1 MLLIKVAVTF
11 VTFTRGTC
19 ALADP
24 QTVHDNLVSLLSP
37 ASDVV
42 LPTYIVAVKPAQVDD
57 LQIVLEEN
65 EAVAKVEIPQNQPHR
80 CESTTWRKCDAV
92 VLDTCIHIG
101 GLIINTIDAI
111 SNDEVA
117 VMVGLNRSV
126 ISPSFTM
133 DSGTKWSVYAT
144 CEFSDNQNQVF
155 GDIFVFSQE
164 DYLVAMFSGCR
175 MSRVPIVKLEK
186 ALDSALS
193 TSRRAKI
200 EAGPDQPPPMSHSST
215 RISSTHEINTPSSQA
230 QQSNE
235 LPQHRVDAV
244 EALRQLISD
253 STMIDKADVS
263 EKVSGTPRDDIQ
275 SNTMLADLGVDS
287 LSLMDL
293 KQELE
298 EKFPVMLDVQMAATV
313 QEIMAALGL
322 DPVKQLSLANVPPQ
336 AQQPPTKQG
345 DLLKSLFQINP
356 FHVMEQLGLKFDEA
370 ASENGILGYWNNVAP
385 LQDEITVAHI
395 VEAFASFGVDFKVLE
410 SGQLVSNFSYLS
422 PKYDKLV
429 RRCWEFLQKQDI
441 ISISE
446 EMLDVGQRKS
456 PRVLRGSKSINPKP
470 AAELLRDFHSQFPAY
485 THETK
490 LMELTGPKL
499 ADCLSGSVDSVSLM
513 FGSAQSSQIM
523 ENYYSCSPLTKSRAV
538 DRPVRILEV
547 GAGTVSRLS
556 THSPKS
562 KSKFQHQFPWIKYS
576 TLNLEVDVGSEFL
589 GRFDVAVA
597 TNVVHATRDRTAAC
611 RRIRETLTPA
621 GGLFIL
627 AETTTKINWCDICF
641 GLLDGWWFSDG
652 PIGPLQTAHE
662 WAESLQEAGFASVGY
677 SRGSTADVNT
687 VQLVVGSNAD
697 WPATFAATT
706 APRHMSDLDTSAR
719 LEPKGKPRAGGYHLE
734 TMVYKEAEGVPIHA
748 DVYYPQSTPSSRMPI
763 ALMIHGGGYVT
774 LSRRAVRPEQT
785 RYLLKRGLLPVSIDY
800 RLCPEVNIIDG
811 PMTDVRDAYR
821 WSRDI
826 LPGIASNA
834 GVLVDRS
841 SIVAIGWSTG
851 GQLAMSL
858 GWTAEYAGL
867 PPPSA
872 VLSFY
877 APVDFESRERPGKR
891 IPNLDEPSPERIAF
905 ISPLAHLRLGTYNV
919 PTFIIHGTNDEVAP
933 FAAAKHFAE
942 SFERNGKK
950 GIQCGFLPLQDTGH
964 LFDLRLAEGSGGWEA
979 MVAPGSRL

>member
-1 MLLIKVAVTF
+1 
-11 VTFTRGTC
+11 
-19 ALADP
+19 
-24 QTVHDNLVSLLSP
+24 
-37 ASDVV
+37 
-42 LPTYIVAVKPAQVDD
+42 
-57 LQIVLEEN
+57 
-65 EAVAKVEIPQNQPHR
+65 
-80 CESTTWRKCDAV
+80 
-92 VLDTCIHIG
+92 
-101 GLIINTIDAI
+101 
-111 SNDEVA
+111 
-117 VMVGLNRSV
+117 
-126 ISPSFTM
+126 
-133 DSGTKWSVYAT
+133 
-144 CEFSDNQNQVF
+144 
-155 GDIFVFSQE
+155 
-164 DYLVAMFSGCR
+164 
-175 MSRVPIVKLEK
+175 
-186 ALDSALS
+186 
-193 TSRRAKI
+193 
-200 EAGPDQPPPMSHSST
+200 
-215 RISSTHEINTPSSQA
+215 
-230 QQSNE
+230 
-235 LPQHRVDAV
+235 
-244 EALRQLISD
+244 
-253 STMIDKADVS
+253 
-263 EKVSGTPRDDIQ
+263 
-275 SNTMLADLGVDS
+275 MLADLGVDS

-298 EKFPVMLDVQMAATV
+298 EKFPVILDVQMAATV

-523 ENYYSCSPLTKSRAV
+523 ENYYSCSPLTKCLTTQLISLLTTLLLSPTARAV

-547 GAGTVSRLS
+547 GAGTGGTTRLLAA
-556 THSPKS
+556 
-562 KSKFQHQFPWIKYS
+562 SKFQHQFPWIKYS

-662 WAESLQEAGFASVGY
+662 WVESLQEAGFASVGY

-687 VQLVVGSNAD
+687 VQLGVGSNAD
-697 WPATFAATT
+697 WPATSAATT

-877 APVDFESRERPGKR
+877 APVDFESRELDSAKFIASLPEQKLSLDHIINMLPNKPVTNSNCTGDTSDMGWVRPGDPRADLLITMSQQGITLPILLNGLCSERPGKR

-950 GIQCGFLPLQDTGH
+950 GIQCGFLPLQDAGH

-979 MVAPGSRL
+979 MVAPGYQFLLQQLNIT